1 MPKAS
6 AISLYVIEGLAAISL
21 STSFCLLVR
30 ASVAS
35 ITPPFTL
42 PITPP

>member
-1 MPKAS
+1 M
-6 AISLYVIEGLAAISL
+6 EGLAAISL

-35 ITPPFTL
+35 ITPPIAP
-42 PITPP
+42 PITPPF